1 MASGREV
8 ARGKFA
14 LNQAASACKFD
25 PKFTA
30 NSPFSSGLDPHLL
43 GAEFSI
49 FRIRVL
55 RAKFVRGASQIY

>member
-1 MASGREV
+1 MGKMASGREIGR
-8 ARGKFA
+8 ALASNLTLACGEFDYKFA
-14 LNQAASACKFD
+14 FI
-25 PKFTA
+25 
-30 NSPFSSGLDPHLL
+30 GLDPRLL